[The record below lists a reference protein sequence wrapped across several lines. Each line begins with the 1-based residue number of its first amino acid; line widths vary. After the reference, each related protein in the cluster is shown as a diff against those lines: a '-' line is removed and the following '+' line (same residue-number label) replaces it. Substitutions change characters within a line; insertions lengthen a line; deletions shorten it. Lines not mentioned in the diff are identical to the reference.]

1 MTDSRTE
8 NSIRNSGFSALAQI
22 VSIILN
28 FVGRTFFIK
37 LLNIE
42 YLGINGLFS
51 NIITM
56 LSLAELGVGTAIVYM
71 MYEPIAKGNICKVA
85 AYNQLFRKI
94 YNIIGVFILVAGLC
108 VTPFLNDVI
117 KNAPDIRENLS
128 LIYFLF
134 LLNSSVSYF
143 FTYKRSLL
151 IAHQKEY
158 LNSKNVIYFAIIKD
172 VVLIFVLVLTHSFYL
187 YLVAQI
193 LITFLSNRSISKVA
207 DITFP
212 EIVKIKNEKI
222 SKEEK
227 KTIIK
232 NTAGMVCHKIG
243 SVIVSGTDNI
253 LISSFIG
260 IAAVGVY
267 SNYKLIQKVSS
278 QVISQAVN
286 SVTASV
292 GNLVASADN
301 DRVYDVFKKLYFV
314 NFTLSYFVAVLFFA
328 LIDSFIT
335 IWLGG
340 DFILNYWPMLIISVN
355 LFFNQLRVPSQ
366 VIINSYGVFWEVKW
380 KSIVE
385 AAINLSASLF
395 FAFVLKLELTGI
407 LLGTIVS
414 NLATNLWWEPYAA
427 YRFGMHKPLK
437 EYMIM
442 FIRDLI
448 VFSAS
453 IVLVTIVNDYLQI
466 TICEKT
472 ILFIVELIASF
483 MIASTIFLLVYFKN
497 DGFTYMIVN
506 FKKIIK
512 R

>member
-1 MTDSRTE
+1 MAESRTS
-8 NSIRNSGFSALAQI
+8 NSIRNSGFSALAQV

-42 YLGINGLFS
+42 YLGVNGLFS

-71 MYEPIAKGNICKVA
+71 MYEPIAKGNIRKVA

-94 YNIIGVFILVAGLC
+94 YNIIGIFILVAGLC

-117 KNAPDIRENLS
+117 KDAPDIKENLYA
-128 LIYFLF
+128 IYILF

-172 VVLIFVLVLTHSFYL
+172 IVLIIVLLLTRSFYL
-187 YLVAQI
+187 YLVSQI
-193 LITFLSNRSISKVA
+193 VITFLSNYTISRVA
-207 DITFP
+207 DKTFP
-212 EIVKIKNEKI
+212 EIVKIKDEKI
-222 SKEEK
+222 TKGEK
-227 KTIIK
+227 KTIAK

-253 LISSFIG
+253 LISSFVG
-260 IAAVGVY
+260 IAAVGIY

-301 DRVYDVFKKLYFV
+301 DRVYEVFKKLYFV

-335 IWLGG
+335 IWIG
-340 DFILNYWPMLIISVN
+340 DEFILGYWSMLIISVN
-355 LFFNQLRVPSQ
+355 LFFNQIRVPSQ

-385 AAINLSASLF
+385 AIINLSASLF
-395 FAFVLKLELTGI
+395 FAFVLKMELTGI

-437 EYMIM
+437 EYMAM
-442 FIRDLI
+442 FLRDLLIFGISLAFITWANNQLQAVISNNLILFATQLMAAI
-448 VFSAS
+448 VVATAIYLAIYSRNKGFA
-453 IVLVTIVNDYLQI
+453 YLQ
-466 TICEKT
+466 EN
-472 ILFIVELIASF
+472 L
-483 MIASTIFLLVYFKN
+483 
-497 DGFTYMIVN
+497 
-506 FKKIIK
+506 KKIIK

>member
-1 MTDSRTE
+1 MSESRTS
-8 NSIRNSGFSALAQI
+8 NSIRNSSFSALAQI

-42 YLGINGLFS
+42 YLGVNGLFS

-71 MYEPIAKGNICKVA
+71 MYDPIAKRDVRKVA

-94 YNIIGVFILVAGLC
+94 YNIIGVFILIVGLC
-108 VTPFLNDVI
+108 VTPFLSNVI
-117 KNAPDIRENLS
+117 KDAPDIKENLYV
-128 LIYFLF
+128 IYILF
-134 LLNSSVSYF
+134 IVNSSISYF

-158 LNSKNVIYFAIIKD
+158 LNSLNVVYFAIIKD
-172 VVLIFVLVLTHSFYL
+172 IILIIVLLLTRSYYL
-187 YLVAQI
+187 YLLSQI
-193 LITFLSNRSISKVA
+193 VITFLSNYTISRVA
-207 DITFP
+207 DKTFP
-212 EIVKIKNEKI
+212 EIVKIKDEKI
-222 SKEEK
+222 TKEEK
-227 KTIIK
+227 KAIAK
-232 NTAGMVCHKIG
+232 HTAGMVCHKIG

-253 LISSFIG
+253 LISSVVG
-260 IAAVGVY
+260 ISAVGIY

-292 GNLVASADN
+292 GNLVASSDN

-335 IWLGG
+335 IWIGEE
-340 DFILNYWPMLIISVN
+340 FIMEYWSMLIISVN
-355 LFFNQLRVPSQ
+355 LFFNQIRVPSQ

-385 AAINLSASLF
+385 ALINLSASLF
-395 FAFVLKLELTGI
+395 FAFILKMQLTGI

-414 NLATNLWWEPYAA
+414 NIATNLWWEPYAA
-427 YRFGMHKPLK
+427 YRYGMHKPLK
-437 EYMIM
+437 EYMSM
-442 FIRDLI
+442 FLRDLFIFGVSLAI
-448 VFSAS
+448 VTFS
-453 IVLVTIVNDYLQI
+453 NRYLQETISNDLILFLTQLIAATVIATVIYI
-466 TICEKT
+466 TIYSRT
-472 ILFIVELIASF
+472 HGY
-483 MIASTIFLLVYFKN
+483 VYLKDN
-497 DGFTYMIVN
+497 IR
-506 FKKIIK
+506 KLIK